1 MPFLQANNISH
12 QFSNGDVIFENLSCV
27 MTHSRVGLIGSNG
40 AGKSLLASILLK
52 LAAPYKGTV
61 SEPKDFVFY
70 QQQTDQAFQDIETIV
85 EFLGVSKVLDAL
97 KKIASGDCDPYW
109 FDVVGDSW
117 SLEQQLKDDL
127 LQLGLPQEP
136 EFRCEK
142 LSGGQRAKLLLWKAF
157 DSECELLVLDE
168 PSNHLD
174 RESKQWL
181 MDAMQ
186 RFEGGIL
193 LISHDRE
200 LLRNMNEIWELSTLG
215 LRTFGGNYD
224 DYTAQSEAEKKAV
237 ERQLNHNLKQQKLL
251 EKQAQ
256 RNRDKA
262 EQRAAQGAKQRK
274 SGSQPKILMD
284 AKKGKA
290 TANMANRLKN
300 ESVRRTHLDDK
311 AQQLEAR
318 YARSKPQSLY
328 LGQSDVRS
336 KRVLSVIQ
344 GKLPFSEHE
353 PITFQLYSNSKLY
366 LEGKN
371 GIGKSTLLNVLRG
384 YQTLVDGELQVSAPV
399 CYLDQHFGAI
409 ERSLSMLDNLTKACP
424 HLNES
429 EARTLLAGIGFR
441 RNSVNRIAQVLSGG
455 EKMKLA
461 MLMVSHQFNQPILL
475 LDEPDNH
482 LDIESKVMLAK
493 ALMQYQGGYI
503 LVSHDQDFVHESG
516 VNQSLRLSAPQSL

>member
-1 MPFLQANNISH
+1 MPYLQANNISH
-12 QFSNGDVIFENLSCV
+12 QFSNGDAIFENLSCV
-27 MTHSRVGLIGSNG
+27 MTDSRVGLIGSNG
-40 AGKSLLASILLK
+40 AGKSLLASMLLK
-52 LAAPYKGTV
+52 LTVPYEGVV
-61 SEPKDFVFY
+61 SEPKSFVFY
-70 QQQTDQAFQDIETIV
+70 QQHTDQRFNDGETIA
-85 EFLGVSKVLDAL
+85 EFLGVSKILDAL
-97 KKIASGDCDPYW
+97 KKVESGNCDPHW
-109 FDVVGDSW
+109 FEVVGDNW
-117 SLEQQLKDDL
+117 NLAQHLKDDL
-127 LQLGLPQEP
+127 GRLGLPKEP
-136 EFRCEK
+136 DFLCEK
-142 LSGGQRAKLLLWKAF
+142 LSGGQRAKLLLWQAF

-174 RESKQWL
+174 YESKQWL
-181 MDAMQ
+181 MDAIQ
-186 RFEGGIL
+186 CFNGGIL

-224 DYTAQSEAEKKAV
+224 DYAAQNEAEQKAV

-256 RNRDKA
+256 RNREKA

-290 TANMANRLKN
+290 TANMSNRQKN
-300 ESVRRTHLDDK
+300 ENLRRTHLEDK
-311 AQQLEAR
+311 AQHLEAR
-318 YARSKPQSLY
+318 YARSQSQSLY
-328 LGQSDVRS
+328 LGQSDARS
-336 KRVLSVIQ
+336 KRVLSVMQ

-384 YQTLVDGELQVSAPV
+384 TQSLVDGELQVSAPV

-409 ERSLSMLDNLTKACP
+409 NLALSMLDNLTQACP
-424 HLNES
+424 NLSVS

-441 RNSVNRIAQVLSGG
+441 RDSVNRSTRVLSGG

-461 MLMVSHQFNQPILL
+461 MLIVSHQPNQPILL

-482 LDIESKVMLAK
+482 LDIESKIILAK
-493 ALMQYQGGYI
+493 ALAQYQGGYI

-516 VNQSLRLSAPQSL
+516 VEQSLRLSALQP

>member
-1 MPFLQANNISH
+1 MPYLQASNISH
-12 QFSNGDVIFENLSCV
+12 QFSNGDAIFENLSCV
-27 MTHSRVGLIGSNG
+27 MTDSRVGLIGSNG
-40 AGKSLLASILLK
+40 AGKSLLAAMLLK
-52 LAAPYKGTV
+52 LTAPYEGTV
-61 SEPKDFVFY
+61 SEPKSFIFY
-70 QQQTDQAFQDIETIV
+70 QQQTEHRFNDGETIA
-85 EFLGVSKVLDAL
+85 EFLGVSKILGAL
-97 KKIASGDCDPYW
+97 KKVESGDCDPYW
-109 FDVVGDSW
+109 FEVVGDNW
-117 SLEQQLKDDL
+117 NLEQHLKDDL
-127 LQLGLPQEP
+127 LRLGLPPQP
-136 EFRCEK
+136 DFLCEQ
-142 LSGGQRAKLLLWKAF
+142 LSGGQRAKLLLWQAF
-157 DSECELLVLDE
+157 DSERELLVLDE

-174 RESKQWL
+174 YESKQWL

-186 RFEGGIL
+186 HFNGGIL

-215 LRTFGGNYD
+215 LRAFGGNYD
-224 DYTAQSEAEKKAV
+224 DYAAQNEAEQKAV

-256 RNRDKA
+256 RNREKA

-274 SGSQPKILMD
+274 NGSQPKILMD

-290 TANMANRLKN
+290 TANMANRLRN
-300 ESVRRTHLDDK
+300 ENLRRTHLDDK
-311 AQQLEAR
+311 AQRLEAR
-318 YARSKPQSLY
+318 YAKSQSQSLY

-336 KRVLSVIQ
+336 KKVLSVIN
-344 GKLPFSEHE
+344 GRLPFSEHD

-384 YQTLVDGELQVSAPV
+384 KQSLVDGELQVSAPV

-409 ERSLSMLDNLTKACP
+409 NLDLSMLDNLTQACP
-424 HLNES
+424 NLSMS

-441 RNSVNRIAQVLSGG
+441 RDSVNRSAQVLSGG

-461 MLMVSHQFNQPILL
+461 MLMVSHQLNQPILL

-482 LDIESKVMLAK
+482 LDIESKVILAK
-493 ALMQYQGGYI
+493 ALAQYQGGYI
-503 LVSHDQDFVHESG
+503 LVSHDLDFVHESG
-516 VNQSLRLSAPQSL
+516 VEQTLRLSALQT

>member
-1 MPFLQANNISH
+1 MPYLQANNISH
-12 QFSNGDVIFENLSCV
+12 QFSNGDAIFENLSCV
-27 MTHSRVGLIGSNG
+27 MTDSRVGLIGSNG
-40 AGKSLLASILLK
+40 SGKSLLASMLLK
-52 LAAPYKGTV
+52 LTVPYEGTV
-61 SEPKDFVFY
+61 SEPKSFVFY
-70 QQQTDQAFQDIETIV
+70 QQHTDQRFNDGETIA
-85 EFLGVSKVLDAL
+85 EFLGVSKILDAL
-97 KKIASGDCDPYW
+97 KKVESGNCDPHW
-109 FDVVGDSW
+109 FEVVGDNW
-117 SLEQQLKDDL
+117 NFEQHLKDDL
-127 LQLGLPQEP
+127 LRLGLPPQP
-136 EFRCEK
+136 GFLCEQ
-142 LSGGQRAKLLLWKAF
+142 LSGGQRAKLLLWQAF
-157 DSECELLVLDE
+157 DSECDLLVLDE

-174 RESKQWL
+174 YESKQWL

-186 RFEGGIL
+186 SFNGGIL

-224 DYTAQSEAEKKAV
+224 DYAAQNEAEQKAV
-237 ERQLNHNLKQQKLL
+237 ERQLNNNLKQQKLL
-251 EKQAQ
+251 ETQAQ
-256 RNRDKA
+256 RNREKA
-262 EQRAAQGAKQRK
+262 EQRAAHGAKQRK

-311 AQQLEAR
+311 TQQLEAR
-318 YARSKPQSLY
+318 YARSQSQSLY

-336 KRVLSVIQ
+336 KKVMSVINGQ
-344 GKLPFSEHE
+344 LPFSEHE
-353 PITFQLYSNSKLY
+353 PITFQLYSDSKLY

-384 YQTLVDGELQVSAPV
+384 KQSLVDGELQVSAPV

-409 ERSLSMLDNLTKACP
+409 NLAISMLDNLMQACP
-424 HLNES
+424 KLSMS
-429 EARTLLAGIGFR
+429 EASTLLAGIGFR
-441 RNSVNRIAQVLSGG
+441 RESVNRSAQVLSGG

-461 MLMVSHQFNQPILL
+461 MLMVSHQPNQPILL

-482 LDIESKVMLAK
+482 LDIESKIILAK
-493 ALMQYQGGYI
+493 ALAQYQGGYI

-516 VNQSLRLSAPQSL
+516 IEQSLRLSALQP

>member
-1 MPFLQANNISH
+1 M
-12 QFSNGDVIFENLSCV
+12 
-27 MTHSRVGLIGSNG
+27 
-40 AGKSLLASILLK
+40 LLK
-52 LAAPYKGTV
+52 LTVPYEGTV
-61 SEPKDFVFY
+61 SEPKSFVFY
-70 QQQTDQAFQDIETIV
+70 QQQTNQRFNDDETIA

-97 KKIASGDCDPYW
+97 KKVESGGCDPHW
-109 FDVVGDSW
+109 FEVVGDNW
-117 SLEQQLKDDL
+117 NLEQHLKDDL
-127 LQLGLPQEP
+127 LRLGLPPQP
-136 EFRCEK
+136 DFLCEQ
-142 LSGGQRAKLLLWKAF
+142 LSGGQRAKLLLWQAF
-157 DSECELLVLDE
+157 DSECDLLVLDE

-174 RESKQWL
+174 YESKQWL

-186 RFEGGIL
+186 RFKGGIL

-215 LRTFGGNYD
+215 LRAFGGNYD
-224 DYTAQSEAEKKAV
+224 DYAAQNEVEQKAV
-237 ERQLNHNLKQQKLL
+237 ERQLNHNLKQQKRL

-256 RNRDKA
+256 RNREKA

-311 AQQLEAR
+311 AQQLEVR
-318 YARSKPQSLY
+318 HARSKPQSLY

-336 KRVLSVIQ
+336 KRVLSVMQ

-353 PITFQLYSNSKLY
+353 PITFQLYSNNKLY

-384 YQTLVDGELQVSAPV
+384 TQSLVDGELQVSTPV

-441 RNSVNRIAQVLSGG
+441 RDSVNRSARVLSGG

-461 MLMVSHQFNQPILL
+461 MLMVSHQLNQPILL

-482 LDIESKVMLAK
+482 LDIESKVILAK
-493 ALMQYQGGYI
+493 ALAKYQGGYI
-503 LVSHDQDFVHESG
+503 LVSHDLDFVHESG
-516 VNQSLRLSAPQSL
+516 IEQSLKLSALQT